1 MSTKKPLID
10 YTSRD
15 YSSIREDL
23 LSHVKRYYSDIYKDF
38 NEASFGSLMID
49 TVAYIGDMLS
59 FYLDYQ
65 ANESFMSTSVEYDN
79 VLRHAKTL
87 GYRYRNNPVSYGRCT
102 FFIVVPADLNAN
114 RPDRD
119 YLPTLEKGTLVAT
132 PGGMTYTLTEN
143 VNFSDPNNE
152 VVVAAVDDNQASRAP
167 TFFAIKA
174 TGTVVSGEL
183 AETIVPIE
191 EFRRFLKIQVPGE
204 NVSEVVS
211 VIDEDGNNYYEVDYL
226 SQNTV
231 FKEIVNKSPATDST
245 PSVIKA
251 MAVPRRFIVEQTE
264 SGTFLQF
271 GYGSETE
278 ALEGSV
284 ADPSELALKV
294 HGKNYITTPEFDPL
308 KLTSTDKF
316 GIAPSNTTLQ
326 IIYRVNTNDNV
337 NAAAKSITKVLNP
350 SLYFPK
356 RPELRDDMVS
366 VVINSLEV
374 ENESPIVGDI
384 TLPKSDEI
392 KLRALGTFATQSRA
406 VTTQD
411 YKSCVYLMPTKFG
424 AVKRCA
430 TYRDVDDLQRN
441 LNIYVISEDE
451 SGYFITTNQT
461 IKNNLKTWLNSVRM
475 ISDSIDIYDAKV
487 LNLSIVF
494 EAVTEGWL
502 NKEEILK
509 NAIEK
514 LTADLAAKNQEIG
527 EPFYITDVFK
537 SLKDVSGILD
547 VVDVKIGVKSG
558 DPYSENS
565 LVSSERITRDG
576 RKFDIPKDYIWEI
589 KYPLVDIKGILR

>member
-87 GYRYRNNPVSYGRCT
+87 GYKYRNNPVSSGRCT

-119 YLPTLEKGTLVAT
+119 YLPTLEKGTLVASA
-132 PGGMTYTLTEN
+132 GGSTFTLTEN
-143 VNFSDPNNE
+143 VNFSNPNNE

-167 TFFAIKA
+167 TFFAVKA

-183 AETIVPIE
+183 AEELVIVE
-191 EFRRFLKIQVPGE
+191 EFRRFLRIQVPGE
-204 NVSEVVS
+204 NVAEVVS
-211 VIDEDGNNYYEVDYL
+211 VTDEDGNSYYEVDYL

-231 FKEIVNKSPATDST
+231 FKEIINKTVIADGTA
-245 PSVIKA
+245 SVIKA
-251 MAVPRRFIVEQTE
+251 VAVPRRFIVEQTDD
-264 SGTFLQF
+264 GTFLQF
-271 GYGSETE
+271 GYGSESE
-278 ALEGSV
+278 ILQGSI
-284 ADPSELALKV
+284 ADPSELVLKV
-294 HGKNYITTPEFDPL
+294 HGKNYINTPEFDPL
-308 KLTSTDKF
+308 KLTATDKF
-316 GIAPSNTTLQ
+316 GIAPANTNLQ
-326 IIYRVNTNDNV
+326 IIYRVNTSDNM
-337 NAAAKSITKVLNP
+337 NAAAKSITQVLNP
-350 SLYFPK
+350 SLYFPE
-356 RPELRDDMVS
+356 RPSLRDDMVS
-366 VVINSLEV
+366 LVINSLEV

-384 TLPKSDEI
+384 TLPKADEI

-406 VTTQD
+406 VTMQD
-411 YKSCVYLMPTKFG
+411 YKSCVYLMPSKFG

-430 TYRDVDDLQRN
+430 AYRDTDDLQRN
-441 LNIYVISEDE
+441 LNIYVVSEDE
-451 SGYFITTNQT
+451 NGNFSGTNQT

-475 ISDSIDIYDAKV
+475 ISDSIDIYDAKI

-494 EAVTEGWL
+494 EAVTEGFL

-509 NAIEK
+509 SAIEK
-514 LTADLAAKNQEIG
+514 LMEDLSNKNQEIG
-527 EPFYITDVFK
+527 EPFYVTDVFK
-537 SLKDVSGILD
+537 SLKDVPGILD
-547 VVDVKIGVKSG
+547 VVDVKMGVRSG
-558 DPYSENS
+558 SPYSENS
-565 LVSSERITRDG
+565 LVARSRISRDG
-576 RKFDIPKDYIWEI
+576 RVFTIPKDYIWEI